1 MTEAQLREKVV
12 SIMTG
17 WLGCKESNGSHKKII
32 DTYNKHKPLA
42 RNYKVKY
49 TDHWC
54 ATTVSAAFIKAGL
67 TDIAPTECSCAKMID
82 LYKKI
87 GRWQE
92 SDTYKPQP
100 GDVIMYDWN
109 DSGKGD
115 NTGHPEHV
123 GIVVSVSGNIMKVI
137 EGNKNESVCYRT
149 MTVGGKYIRGYC
161 LPDYASKATKDTP
174 PQKSPSTTSTSKPAN
189 TAKVDPA
196 KSFSASY
203 AKTYTVTAYSLHMRA
218 GAGITK
224 KSIKTLPAGSK
235 VTCYGYYTKSGLT
248 TWLYVK
254 DSTGAT
260 GFCSKNYLK

>member
-1 MTEAQLREKVV
+1 ME
-12 SIMTG
+12 G
-17 WLGCKESNGSHKKII
+17 WLGYKEANGSHKKII
-32 DTYNKHKPLA
+32 DIYNAHKPLA
-42 RNYKVKY
+42 QGYKVKY

-67 TDIAPTECSCAKMID
+67 TDIAPTECSCARMID
-82 LYKKI
+82 LYKKK

-115 NTGHPEHV
+115 NTGSPDHV
-123 GIVVSVSGNIMKVI
+123 GLIVSVSGNIMKVI
-137 EGNKNESVCYRT
+137 EGNKSDSVCYRT

-161 LPDYASKATKDTP
+161 LPDYASKATKTP
-174 PQKSPSTTSTSKPAN
+174 EKETSI
-189 TAKVDPA
+189 KVDSA
-196 KSFSASY
+196 KSYKASY
-203 AKTYTVTAYSLHMRA
+203 AKTYTVTASSLHMRT

-235 VTCYGYYTKSGLT
+235 VTCYGYYTNVALVP
-248 TWLYVK
+248 WLLVK
-254 DSTGAT
+254 DSSGQT
-260 GFCSKNYLK
+260 GFCSKRHLK

>member
-1 MTEAQLREKVV
+1 MTETQLRKKVV
-12 SIMTG
+12 SIMEG

-32 DTYNKHKPLA
+32 DLYNKHKPLA

-49 TDHWC
+49 TDAWC

-67 TDIAPTECSCAKMID
+67 TDIAPTECSCAKMIE
-82 LYKKI
+82 LYKKK
-87 GRWQE
+87 GRWEE
-92 SDTYKPQP
+92 SDTYKPEP

-123 GIVVSVSGNIMKVI
+123 GIVTYVSGNIMKVI
-137 EGNKNESVCYRT
+137 EGNKSNSVGYRT
-149 MTVGGKYIRGYC
+149 MIVGGEYIRGYC
-161 LPDYASKATKDTP
+161 LPDYASKATKTSQKTP
-174 PQKSPSTTSTSKPAN
+174 TKETYT
-189 TAKVDPA
+189 KVDPA
-196 KSFSASY
+196 KSFNENY
-203 AKTYTVTAYSLHMRA
+203 AKSYIVIAHSLHMRA

-254 DSTGAT
+254 DSSGQV
-260 GFCSKNYLK
+260 GFCSKSYLK